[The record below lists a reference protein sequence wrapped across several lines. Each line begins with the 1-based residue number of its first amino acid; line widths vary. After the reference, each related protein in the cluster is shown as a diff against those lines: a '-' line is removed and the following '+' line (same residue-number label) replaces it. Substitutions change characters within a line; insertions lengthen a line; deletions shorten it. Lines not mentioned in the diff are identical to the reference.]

1 MIKIEDT
8 WRDVGNGL
16 YTHTKLTMPLKLMI
30 IAKNVF
36 TLKFCFL
43 CVLFFPFFFF
53 FYTITKEKNKSPKIL
68 ILFFFFFLDQILIF
82 L

>member
-1 MIKIEDT
+1 M
-8 WRDVGNGL
+8 GNGL
-16 YTHTKLTMPLKLMI
+16 CTHTKLTMPLKLMI

-43 CVLFFPFFFF
+43 CVLFFPFF
-53 FYTITKEKNKSPKIL
+53 YTITKEKNKSPKIL
-68 ILFFFFFLDQILIF
+68 IIFLFLDQILIF